1 MAFTDVA
8 INKIIH
14 LYIEAI
20 AANHIEVEK
29 VYLFGSYAH
38 GTNHEDSDIDLA
50 IVSKSFSGDRFDDR
64 RRIVPLRRAIDR
76 RLEPIPFNPEN
87 FKDNDPLVIEILNH
101 GIEIK

>member
-1 MAFTDVA
+1 MAFTNVA
-8 INKIIH
+8 INKIIR

-20 AANHIEVEK
+20 TANHIEVEK

-38 GTNHEDSDIDLA
+38 GTNRVDSDIDLA

-87 FKDNDPLVIEILNH
+87 FNDNDPLVLEILNH
-101 GIEIK
+101 GIEIN

>member
-1 MAFTDVA
+1 MAFTNVA
-8 INKIIH
+8 INKIIR

-20 AANHIEVEK
+20 TANHIEVEK

-38 GTNHEDSDIDLA
+38 GTNRVDSDIDLA

-87 FKDNDPLVIEILNH
+87 FKDNDPLVLEILNH